1 MDFVKSISEIF
12 FWPDSEETP
21 LMDFTEY
28 KIATN
33 THEYTGTIIYQ
44 NDIVIKFQERNNKL
58 VKILK
63 SNIIQMVVVS
73 NSKDY
78 TAPVAKQIRYV

>member
-1 MDFVKSISEIF
+1 MDIVKSISEIF

-21 LMDFTEY
+21 LMDLTEY

-33 THEYTGTIIYQ
+33 THEYIGTIIYQ
-44 NDIVIKFQERNNKL
+44 NDFVIKFQKRNNKL

-63 SNIIQMVVVS
+63 SNITQMVIVS

-78 TAPVAKQIRYV
+78 SAPIAKQIRYI

>member
-1 MDFVKSISEIF
+1 MGIIKSISEIF
-12 FWPDSEETP
+12 FWPDTEETP
-21 LMDFTEY
+21 LVDFTEY

-44 NDIVIKFQERNNKL
+44 NDIVIKFQERNNKQ

-63 SNIIQMVVVS
+63 SNIRQMVVLA

-78 TAPVAKQIRYV
+78 GTLVSRYVR